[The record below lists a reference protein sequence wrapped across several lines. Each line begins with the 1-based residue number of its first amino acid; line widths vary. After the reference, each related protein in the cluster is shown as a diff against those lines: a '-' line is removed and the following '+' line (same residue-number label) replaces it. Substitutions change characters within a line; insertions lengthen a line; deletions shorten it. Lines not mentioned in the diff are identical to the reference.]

1 MTPLDMTTAI
11 SQLRSN
17 SITLKA
23 EIARLI
29 KRNRTLK
36 DEVLRERDN
45 VRREQRAAARGEQ
58 RAAARGESQIADRM
72 LKYIYYRNLYFGLR
86 AKFVKLHRELY
97 EHFDEKV
104 ADVYYDTTPSIAE
117 ALGDEYGGEKDW
129 YTKRRYDE

>member
-1 MTPLDMTTAI
+1 MGKTAPAKRVTNMSPEDM
-11 SQLRSN
+11 RD
-17 SITLKA
+17 
-23 EIARLI
+23 EIAKLRNRGAAGRAEL
-29 KRNRTLK
+29 KRNRLYGHR
-36 DEVLRERDN
+36 LRTELTAMNIKVKELSALATNRT
-45 VRREQRAAARGEQ
+45 
-58 RAAARGESQIADRM
+58 